1 KLPYS
6 VRQRCTVKPNL
17 LRVPQVLH
25 HKAKDLDYVQIRDA
39 DGKRRPI
46 YLGKHGSA
54 AAARRHR
61 EVLADLLAG
70 KKVAAVRTREEQS
83 NWPTVAA
90 LAFAFLQHAQRYY
103 VDADGNRS
111 RSIDNFAAA
120 FEPLL
125 RLYRDLPTDRFRV
138 ADMERVREE
147 LVAHEFGHE
156 R

>member
-1 KLPYS
+1 QGASRKASLGCQREGREFKSLHPLQFNLAGPSSLGTSPTPANAAQLEKLPYS

-103 VDADGNRS
+103 VDADGN
-111 RSIDNFAAA
+111 
-120 FEPLL
+120 
-125 RLYRDLPTDRFRV
+125 
-138 ADMERVREE
+138 
-147 LVAHEFGHE
+147 
-156 R
+156 